1 MYEVDS
7 RLFYACIVLIA
18 IGMIFSLSLPAFTV
32 LYYDY
37 SSYHFF
43 LRQFVVGFV
52 GIFIMWKLSQ
62 IDPDKRCI
70 GSLTTF
76 EVIGFTLFFGSFLA
90 MIVMQFLPTSLVP
103 VTGGAKRWIRLGPIS
118 LSPVEF
124 FKIGFVFFLA
134 WSFTRKLDHN
144 KKRLKDEFVLLF
156 PYFIIFAIAVF
167 LIAILQKD
175 LGQVVVLALTLI
187 VLATFAGT
195 SKRFFGL
202 FGLAGVILVFFAI
215 ITQEHRIRRFQSWWV
230 TNQDFVLSFLP
241 ASMADILRVS
251 GAEEPYQIGH
261 SLNAIYHGGFFGV
274 GLGNGTFKLGF
285 LSEVHTDFVLAGIA
299 EEIGFIGIF
308 CITLMMIYVIFR
320 ILKISSR
327 NKNRVYHLFGLGVG
341 TIITMAFLINSYG
354 ITSITPIK
362 GIAVPFL
369 SYGGS
374 SILALC
380 VGIGMVLMI
389 SKKADL
395 S

>member
-1 MYEVDS
+1 MFADTK
-7 RLFYACIVLIA
+7 LFYTCTVLIA
-18 IGMIFSLSLPAFTV
+18 IGIIFSLSLPAFTV

-37 SSYHFF
+37 TSYHFF
-43 LRQFVVGFV
+43 IRQFIVGTAGV
-52 GIFIMWKLSQ
+52 FIIWSISRLN
-62 IDPDKRCI
+62 PDKPFLM
-70 GSLTTF
+70 GLTTF
-76 EVIGFTLFFGSFLA
+76 EFIGFFIFFSSFLL
-90 MIVMQFLPTSLVP
+90 MVIMQFLPASLVP
-103 VTGGAKRWIRLGPIS
+103 VTGGAKRWIRLGGIS

-134 WSFTRKLDHN
+134 WSFARRIDNN
-144 KKRLKDEFVLLF
+144 KKRLKDEFRLLL
-156 PYFIIFAIAVF
+156 PYFVVFGMAVF
-167 LIAILQKD
+167 LIAIMQKD
-175 LGQVVVLALTLI
+175 LGQVVVLTLALMI
-187 VLATFAGT
+187 LATFAGT
-195 SKRFFGL
+195 SKKFFGI
-202 FGLAGVILVFFAI
+202 FGLIGVIMVFLAI
-215 ITQEHRIRRFQSWWV
+215 ISQDHRIRRFKSWWV
-230 TNQDFVLSFLP
+230 TNQDFILSILP
-241 ASMADILRVS
+241 SNMAEFMRVS
-251 GAEEPYQIGH
+251 DSEEPYQISH

-299 EEIGFIGIF
+299 EEIGFVGISV
-308 CITLMMIYVIFR
+308 ITFLMIYTIYRIF
-320 ILKISSR
+320 KISSR
-327 NKNRVYHLFGLGVG
+327 SQNKVYHLFALGIG
-341 TIITMAFLINSYG
+341 SIITMAFLMNAYG

>member
-18 IGMIFSLSLPAFTV
+18 IGMVFSLSLPAFTV

-43 LRQFVVGFV
+43 LRQFAVGFV

-156 PYFIIFAIAVF
+156 PYFILFAIAVF

-202 FGLAGVILVFFAI
+202 AGLAGVILVFFAI

-241 ASMADILRVS
+241 ASVADILRVS

-299 EEIGFIGIF
+299 EELGFVGIF
-308 CITLMMIYVIFR
+308 LITLIMIFVIYR

-327 NKNRVYHLFGLGVG
+327 NKNRVYHLFSLGIG

-380 VGIGMVLMI
+380 VGVGMVLMI

>member
-1 MYEVDS
+1 MAGVLIIWAIS
-7 RLFYACIVLIA
+7 RLD
-18 IGMIFSLSLPAFTV
+18 PN
-32 LYYDY
+32 
-37 SSYHFF
+37 
-43 LRQFVVGFV
+43 RQ
-52 GIFIMWKLSQ
+52 IL
-62 IDPDKRCI
+62 

-76 EVIGFTLFFGSFLA
+76 EVLGFGLFFSSFIL
-90 MIVMQFLPTSLVP
+90 MIVMQFLPASIVP
-103 VTGGAKRWIRLGPIS
+103 VTGGAKRWIRLGGIS

-134 WSFTRKLDHN
+134 WSFSRKIDSN
-144 KKRLKDEFVLLF
+144 KKRLKDEFKILF
-156 PYFIIFAIAVF
+156 PYFILFGMAVF

-175 LGQVVVLALTLI
+175 LGQVVVLTLVLMI
-187 VLATFAGT
+187 LATFAGT
-195 SKRFFGL
+195 SKKFFGII
-202 FGLAGVILVFFAI
+202 GVAGMVLVVLAI
-215 ITQEHRIRRFQSWWV
+215 ISQPHRIRRFQSWWV
-230 TNQDFVLSFLP
+230 TNQDFFLSILP
-241 ASMADILRVS
+241 ANMAEFMRVS
-251 GAEEPYQIGH
+251 DAEEPYQITH

-299 EEIGFIGIF
+299 EEVGFVGIF
-308 CITLMMIYVIFR
+308 VITMLMLSVIYR
-320 ILKISSR
+320 ILKISARSE
-327 NKNRVYHLFGLGVG
+327 NKVYHLFSLGIGAIV
-341 TIITMAFLINSYG
+341 TLAFLMNSYG

-380 VGIGMVLMI
+380 IGIGMVLMI